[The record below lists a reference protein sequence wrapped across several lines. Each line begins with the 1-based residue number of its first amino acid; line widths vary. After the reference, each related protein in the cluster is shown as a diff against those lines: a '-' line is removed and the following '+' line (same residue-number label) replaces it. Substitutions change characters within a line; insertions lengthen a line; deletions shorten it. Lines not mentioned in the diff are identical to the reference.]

1 MTIKQAKAAG
11 WKITGT
17 GSDMTAEKGR
27 LIYMGSEALILTMI
41 RRAVRK

>member
-27 LIYMGSEALILTMI
+27 LIFMGSESLILMMI
-41 RRAVRK
+41 EKALTK

>member
-27 LIYMGSEALILTMI
+27 LIFMGPESLILMMI
-41 RRAVRK
+41 EKALTK